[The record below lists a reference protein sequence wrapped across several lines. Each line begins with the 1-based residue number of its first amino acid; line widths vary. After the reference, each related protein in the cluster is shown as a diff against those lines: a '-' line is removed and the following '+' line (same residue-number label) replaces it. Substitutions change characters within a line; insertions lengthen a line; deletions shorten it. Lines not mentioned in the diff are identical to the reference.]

1 MLAAPMRVNVRVFV
15 AATARPQDGH
25 TSATSEISEPHALQN
40 MLVHTPLVAEA
51 RRRIAQRPL
60 ALVLPVIVIIVI
72 IVVVE
77 RGM

>member
-1 MLAAPMRVNVRVFV
+1 MLAAPMRVSVRVFG
-15 AATARPQDGH
+15 AATARPQDGQ

-51 RRRIAQRPL
+51 RRRIARRL
-60 ALVLPVIVIIVI
+60 LLLVLPLII